1 MEEVQHPH
9 HQQDLEPE
17 VLEIHLLQTLHKVKM
32 VVEDITKLVFILQV
46 VVAVEQQLLVLQ
58 VEIVEVQHPQEMVEL
73 VQQILL
79 QDRQLVEQV
88 EEMVKVVV
96 AQHLVQVNVEAHNKI
111 QQEQQTLVE
120 AAVVV
125 LVEMVALV

>member
-1 MEEVQHPH
+1 MQ
-9 HQQDLEPE
+9 
-17 VLEIHLLQTLHKVKM
+17 

-46 VVAVEQQLLVLQ
+46 VAVVEQQLLELQ

-88 EEMVKVVV
+88 EEMVKGV
-96 AQHLVQVNVEAHNKI
+96 AEQHLVQVKMEEAHKI
-111 QQEQQTLVE
+111 QQEQQTLVV
-120 AAVVV
+120 AVVVV
-125 LVEMVALV
+125 LVEMVALE

>member
-1 MEEVQHPH
+1 
-9 HQQDLEPE
+9 
-17 VLEIHLLQTLHKVKM
+17 M
-32 VVEDITKLVFILQV
+32 VVADITKVVFISQV
-46 VVAVEQQLLVLQ
+46 VAVVEQQLLVLQ

-96 AQHLVQVNVEAHNKI
+96 VQHLVQVNVEAHKKI

-125 LVEMVALV
+125 LVDLEVQV